1 MVGRGDVTFEPIGPT
16 PAARAGKLAL
26 LALPFLVGLVCVLL
40 SFVPL
45 SAIFDADVAPAFGL
59 MAIYFWAVQRPDVFP
74 VYAVFS
80 VGLLYDLLSAGPLG
94 LWALVYLV
102 VYGIV
107 VSQRLLFIGQT
118 FTLFWLG
125 FLVAALVAGLFGW
138 GLASLY
144 FGQVLLPGPILIQM
158 AATVALFPL
167 FATLFEWLQRRLL
180 VQG

>member
-1 MVGRGDVTFEPIGPT
+1 MSFEPIGPT

-26 LALPFLVGLVCVLL
+26 LTLPFLVGIGCVLL

-45 SAIFDADVAPAFGL
+45 SAIFNADVAPAFGL
-59 MAIYFWAVQRPDVFP
+59 MAVYYWAVQRPDVFP
-74 VYAVFS
+74 PYAVFT

-94 LWALVYLV
+94 LWALVYV
-102 VYGIV
+102 VIYGV
-107 VSQRLLFIGQT
+107 VLTQRLLFVGRA

-125 FLVAALVAGLFGW
+125 FLVVALVAGLFAW

-144 FGQVLLPGPILIQM
+144 FAQLMSPLPVLTQM

-167 FATLFEWLQRRLL
+167 FAKLFELLQERLL
-180 VQG
+180 AQG

>member
-1 MVGRGDVTFEPIGPT
+1 VTFEPIGPT
-16 PAARAGKLAL
+16 PAVRAGKLAL
-26 LALPFLVGLVCVLL
+26 LALPFLVGLACVLL

-74 VYAVFS
+74 AYAVFS

-125 FLVAALVAGLFGW
+125 FLVAALVAGLFSW

-144 FGQVLLPGPILIQM
+144 FGQILLPGPILIQM